1 MQWSEF
7 WRSYQETLAIAAA
20 FAFGGSG
27 FVLWTVD
34 NPSAK
39 RGLLVIISGQFVNAA
54 TTILVHG
61 YLGWSIFVAPLVG
74 LVCGIVAMPILNTV
88 MKSGR
93 RVEVRADDVADVV
106 IKRVTGKEAP
116 P

>member
-7 WRSYQETLAIAAA
+7 WKSYQETLAVAAA

-27 FVLWTVD
+27 FVLWSVD
-34 NPSAK
+34 SASV
-39 RGLLVIISGQFVNAA
+39 RHGLLVIIAGQVVNAA
-54 TTILVHG
+54 TIALLHG
-61 YLGWSIFVAPLVG
+61 YLGWSIFVAPFAG
-74 LVCGIVAMPILNTV
+74 IVCGIGATPLLSAV
-88 MKSGR
+88 MKGIR
-93 RVEVRADDVADVV
+93 RVEVRADDITDAG